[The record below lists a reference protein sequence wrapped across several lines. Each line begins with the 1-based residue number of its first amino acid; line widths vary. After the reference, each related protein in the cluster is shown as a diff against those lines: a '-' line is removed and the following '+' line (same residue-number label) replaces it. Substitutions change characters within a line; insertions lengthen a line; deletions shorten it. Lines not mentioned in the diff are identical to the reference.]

1 MSKNDFGIDTT
12 IRSVKGLLEHDGRL
26 LFAQRPTLRDRL
38 LEWSLPALWLVV
50 AVVVASTFFW
60 I

>member
-1 MSKNDFGIDTT
+1 MSKNNFGIDTT